1 MSAST
6 PKSATSATS
15 ARLDYSKI
23 EIVDVHAHVHTGD
36 RAKQTQERNEDAKR
50 LFGTPQDAPKD
61 VNAVYEGLN
70 GMAVIFDVDSET
82 TTGLKISNDEVA
94 DLANNS
100 NGRLIGFGSVD
111 PRKGDAALEEVERCK
126 QIGMRGM
133 KFQPITQR
141 FSPGKK
147 RYYPLWELCE
157 TLNMAVIF
165 HTGTTAIGNGS
176 PGGRG
181 LHLKYGRPFP
191 SIDDLAAEFPNLTI
205 VAAHPGWLW
214 HEELVA
220 IARHK
225 GNVFVDLSGWSPKY
239 LPETTLRY
247 MNSVI
252 PEKFLFGSD
261 FPLFAPQRWLE
272 EFGQLNLKD
281 GVRKKVLRD
290 NALRVLGLVE

>member
-1 MSAST
+1 MST
-6 PKSATSATS
+6 TIPKSAPSS
-15 ARLDYSKI
+15 KIDYSQL

-36 RAKQTQERNEDAKR
+36 RAKQNQQRNEDAKR
-50 LFGTPQDAPKD
+50 LFGSQHDAPRD
-61 VNAVYEGLN
+61 ISEVYENLN
-70 GMAVIFDVDSET
+70 GMAIIFDVDSET

-94 DLANNS
+94 DIAKGS
-100 NGRLIGFGSVD
+100 GGRLIAFGSVD
-111 PRKGDAALEEVERCK
+111 PNKGSVALEEVERCSSV
-126 QIGMRGM
+126 GMKGM
-133 KFQPITQR
+133 KFQPITQH

-147 RYYPLWELCE
+147 RFYPLWELCQE
-157 TLNMAVIF
+157 LKMVVTF
-165 HTGTTAIGNGS
+165 HTGTTAIGNGA

-191 SIDDLAAEFPNLTI
+191 AIDDLAAEFPNLTI
-205 VAAHPGWLW
+205 IAAHPGWPW

-225 GNVFVDLSGWSPKY
+225 GNVYIDLSGWSPKY

-261 FPLFAPQRWLE
+261 FPLFPPQRWLE
-272 EFGQLNLKD
+272 EFSQLNLKD
-281 GVRKKVLRD
+281 GVRTKILRD

>member
-1 MSAST
+1 MKTQLAS
-6 PKSATSATS
+6 SSQI
-15 ARLDYSKI
+15 DYSQI

-36 RAKQTQERNEDAKR
+36 RKTQAQDRNEDAKR
-50 LFGTPQDAPKD
+50 LFGTPKEAPKEISD
-61 VNAVYEGLN
+61 VYKDLN
-70 GMAVIFDVDSET
+70 GIAVIFDVDAET

-94 DLANNS
+94 ILANQS
-100 NGRLIGFGSVD
+100 QGRLIGFGSVD
-111 PRKGDAALEEVERCK
+111 PRKGDAALTEIERCK
-126 QIGMRGM
+126 SLGMTGM

-157 TLNMAVIF
+157 SLGLIVIF
-165 HTGTTAIGNGS
+165 HTGITAIGNGS

-181 LHLKYGRPFP
+181 LQLKYGRPFP
-191 SIDDLAAEFPNLTI
+191 AMDDIAAEFRDLTI
-205 VAAHPGWLW
+205 IAAHPGWPW

-220 IARHK
+220 VARHK
-225 GNVFVDLSGWSPKY
+225 GNVYIDLSGWSPKY
-239 LPETTLRY
+239 FPETTIRY

-261 FPLFAPQRWLE
+261 FPLFPPRRWLD

-281 GVRKKVLRD
+281 EVRSKVLRD
-290 NALRVLGLVE
+290 NALRILGLAK